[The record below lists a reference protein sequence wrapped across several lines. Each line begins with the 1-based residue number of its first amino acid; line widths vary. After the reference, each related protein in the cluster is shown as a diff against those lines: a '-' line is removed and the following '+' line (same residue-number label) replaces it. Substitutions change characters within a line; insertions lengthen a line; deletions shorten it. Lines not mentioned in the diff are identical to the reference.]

1 MLLKS
6 VAAGVLAL
14 GLFGGAAA
22 LSVPAF
28 DAAPSAVVET
38 NTIESTELAEGTCCA
53 KRADCCTVQR
63 SCCGSS
69 VTIQSDAE

>member
-14 GLFGGAAA
+14 GLLGTAA
-22 LSVPAF
+22 LSVPAS
-28 DAAPSAVVET
+28 DTTPSAVVET
-38 NTIESTELAEGTCCA
+38 NAIESTELAENTCCA
-53 KRADCCTVQR
+53 KRAYCCTVKR

-69 VTIQSDAE
+69 VILQNDDQ